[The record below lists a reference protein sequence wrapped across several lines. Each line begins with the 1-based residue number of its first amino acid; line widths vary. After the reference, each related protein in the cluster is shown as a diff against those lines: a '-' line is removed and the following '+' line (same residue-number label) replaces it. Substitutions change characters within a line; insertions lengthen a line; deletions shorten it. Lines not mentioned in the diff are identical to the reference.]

1 MISNTGRK
9 NNCPQKRGSPAQS
22 AAVKQRSPEIR
33 PLQAVS
39 GLDVYM
45 TDYRNKEFAIESI
58 DGRWLAFGLR
68 QLSE

>member
-9 NNCPQKRGSPAQS
+9 NNCPQESGSLAQS

-39 GLDVYM
+39 GLDVYRDRSKPTISQKIAPYPM
-45 TDYRNKEFAIESI
+45 RMIV
-58 DGRWLAFGLR
+58 
-68 QLSE
+68 LS